1 MNGTEQSS
9 APLRGTK
16 NTNNG
21 TATLVTGAKSAE
33 SPWRPPGAEP
43 LYIEESD
50 GFSLLRK
57 VYNFENLKTQKGH
70 LELGFSLLK
79 HTLYLMYGNTEIEP
93 FIEETSNSYQL
104 SEQFSTTM
112 KQIIDINQ
120 WGRNTASIA
129 LTSLKKILKET
140 TISQAFLQRLTIP
153 STKKISKTSLEFN
166 LPRKFKQTTDDC
178 ANCND
183 PSGANK
189 KALLTLLQDCKDKS
203 KYKSQ
208 DSLSS
213 WIAFIVQLLEHLEIE
228 PKNYKNIMTQFTF
241 DDLIQAV
248 KLIRPNYELN
258 RKLQFLEVLICNIL
272 ENGDLLE
279 KFKLLK
285 KTTQKTRTQIEETD
299 VHRLSVDELEAMFE
313 SSKANLLD
321 EILFM
326 LMITTGLRAG
336 GVSNIKLEN
345 VVTFVNNKMIVKQN
359 GRTLEKGGKWFT
371 FVINKRVNELLE
383 KWIETGRKSM
393 GSYLFPGRGE
403 DIGISTH
410 RINTIIKNIG
420 KRAGIEGPHVHAH
433 SLRHTFA
440 HNLLEEGNKPELVS
454 KMLGH
459 ASSLTTE
466 KYYLKESAAEVS
478 TRLNIP
484 WLSREK
490 ANATLPSF
498 LKDDGLK
505 EKVKDEKNKKKK
517 ITKSDKQ
524 KLFMQLKT
532 GMSLSNIEE

>member
-1 MNGTEQSS
+1 MVNC
-9 APLRGTK
+9 TK
-16 NTNNG
+16 TINN
-21 TATLVTGAKSAE
+21 
-33 SPWRPPGAEP
+33 EP
-43 LYIEESD
+43 LYIEESE

-79 HTLYLMYGNTEIEP
+79 HTLYLIYGNTEIES

-140 TISQAFLQRLTIP
+140 TISQAFLQRLAIP

-166 LPRKFKQTTDDC
+166 LPRKFKQTNDDC
-178 ANCND
+178 
-183 PSGANK
+183 SNK

-213 WIAFIVQLLEHLEIE
+213 WIAFIVQLFEHLEIE
-228 PKNYKNIMTQFTF
+228 PKNYKNLMTQFTF

-285 KTTQKTRTQIEETD
+285 KTTPKTKIETVETD

-321 EILFM
+321 EIFFM

-498 LKDDGLK
+498 LKDDGK
-505 EKVKDEKNKKKK
+505 EKVRDDKNKKKK
-517 ITKSDKQ
+517 ITKLEKQ

>member
-1 MNGTEQSS
+1 MVN
-9 APLRGTK
+9 GTK

-21 TATLVTGAKSAE
+21 AQSVPGAAS
-33 SPWRPPGAEP
+33 AEP
-43 LYIEESD
+43 LYIEESE

-57 VYNFENLKTQKGH
+57 VYTFENLKTQKGH

-79 HTLYLMYGNTEIEP
+79 HTLYLIYGNTEIEP

-112 KQIIDINQ
+112 KQIININQ

-166 LPRKFKQTTDDC
+166 LPRKFKQTNDDC
-178 ANCND
+178 D
-183 PSGANK
+183 DEVANK

-213 WIAFIVQLLEHLEIE
+213 WIAFIVQLFEHLKIE
-228 PKNYKNIMTQFTF
+228 PKNYKNIMTQYTF

-258 RKLQFLEVLICNIL
+258 RKLQFLEVLVCNIL

-285 KTTQKTRTQIEETD
+285 KTTPKVKTQTEETD

-313 SSKANLLD
+313 SSKSNLLD

-505 EKVKDEKNKKKK
+505 DDNKNKKKK
-517 ITKSDKQ
+517 ITKLEKQ

-532 GMSLSNIEE
+532 GMTSLSNIEE

>member
-1 MNGTEQSS
+1 VN
-9 APLRGTK
+9 GTK

-21 TATLVTGAKSAE
+21 TE
-33 SPWRPPGAEP
+33 SLWSSRSSAEP
-43 LYIEESD
+43 LYIEESE

-79 HTLYLMYGNTEIEP
+79 HTLYLIYGNTEIEP
-93 FIEETSNSYQL
+93 FIEETNTSYQL

-140 TISQAFLQRLTIP
+140 TISQAFLQRIAIP
-153 STKKISKTSLEFN
+153 STKKISKTSIEFN
-166 LPRKFKQTTDDC
+166 LPRKFKQTND
-178 ANCND
+178 NC
-183 PSGANK
+183 PNK
-189 KALLTLLQDCKDKS
+189 KALLQLLQDCKDKS

-213 WIAFIVQLLEHLEIE
+213 WIAFILQLFEHLEIE
-228 PKNYKNIMTQFTF
+228 PKNYKNIMSQFTF
-241 DDLIQAV
+241 DDLIEV
-248 KLIRPNYELN
+248 VNIIRPNYELN

-272 ENGDLLE
+272 ENGNLLE
-279 KFKLLK
+279 KFKILK
-285 KTTQKTRTQIEETD
+285 KTTPKIKTQTLETD

-345 VVTFVNNKMIVKQN
+345 IVTFVNNKMIVKQN

-420 KRAGIEGPHVHAH
+420 KRAGVEGPHVHAH

-498 LKDDGLK
+498 LKDDGK
-505 EKVKDEKNKKKK
+505 EKDKNKKKK
-517 ITKSDKQ
+517 ITKLEKQ

-532 GMSLSNIEE
+532 GMGLSNIEE

>member
-1 MNGTEQSS
+1 MN
-9 APLRGTK
+9 GTK
-16 NTNNG
+16 NTNN
-21 TATLVTGAKSAE
+21 ATE
-33 SPWRPPGAEP
+33 NPWNPSSSEP
-43 LYIEESD
+43 LYIEESE

-79 HTLYLMYGNTEIEP
+79 HTLYLIYGNTEIEP

-104 SEQFSTTM
+104 SEQFSITM

-166 LPRKFKQTTDDC
+166 LPRKFKQTNDDC
-178 ANCND
+178 DKVAG
-183 PSGANK
+183 PNK
-189 KALLTLLQDCKDKS
+189 KALLQLLQDCKDKS

-208 DSLSS
+208 NSLSS
-213 WIAFIVQLLEHLEIE
+213 WVAFIVQLFEHLEIE
-228 PKNYKNIMTQFTF
+228 PKDYKNIMMQFTF

-248 KLIRPNYELN
+248 KFIRPNYELN

-279 KFKLLK
+279 KFKLMK
-285 KTTQKTRTQIEETD
+285 KTTPKVKTQTVETD

-313 SSKANLLD
+313 SSKSNLLD

-420 KRAGIEGPHVHAH
+420 KRAGVEGPHVHAH

-498 LKDDGLK
+498 LKDDRSLSGGELRSHGK
-505 EKVKDEKNKKKK
+505 EKVRDDKNKKKK
-517 ITKSDKQ
+517 ITKLEKQ

-532 GMSLSNIEE
+532 GMLSSIEEK

>member
-1 MNGTEQSS
+1 MMN
-9 APLRGTK
+9 GTK
-16 NTNNG
+16 NT
-21 TATLVTGAKSAE
+21 K
-33 SPWRPPGAEP
+33 P
-43 LYIEESD
+43 LYIEESE

-79 HTLYLMYGNTEIEP
+79 HTLYLIYGNTEIES

-166 LPRKFKQTTDDC
+166 LPRKFKQTNDNC
-178 ANCND
+178 ANSD
-183 PSGANK
+183 EVANK

-203 KYKSQ
+203 KYKAQ

-228 PKNYKNIMTQFTF
+228 PKDYKNIMSQHTF
-241 DDLIQAV
+241 DDLIQTV

-279 KFKLLK
+279 KFKLMK
-285 KTTQKTRTQIEETD
+285 KTTQKIKTHTVETD

-313 SSKANLLD
+313 SSKTNLLD

-490 ANATLPSF
+490 TNATLPSF

-517 ITKSDKQ
+517 ITKLEKQ

-532 GMSLSNIEE
+532 GMTLRAGPEGPTALSNIEE